1 MLGRNIS
8 ISDGLINDAMEIVN
22 EFTWSALRRNQLEVG
37 KYLHNLT
44 ANSLQADSKILIA
57 TFQYT
62 TNYNIVLTTMVM
74 EKLSEEYYP

>member
-37 KYLHNLT
+37 KLPEYQYLHNLM
-44 ANSLQADSKILIA
+44 ANPLQADSKILLA
-57 TFQYT
+57 TFQY
-62 TNYNIVLTTMVM
+62 L
-74 EKLSEEYYP
+74 